1 MIKNRIALIIWV
13 VVAAGLHVFSN
24 DFGTRVIL
32 LASIVVPAIM
42 VTIAG
47 IAARRVSVS
56 LDHAHICKCDE
67 SLDILVSARG
77 MGLLPGHIKC
87 RLAYDNL
94 FTGETHEEEILFL
107 ASSAK
112 FMYKPQGCGMINI
125 FARQLAITD
134 IFGLSTWKVKH
145 PPASKLL
152 VMPNLVNIH
161 LTVSPSTRPTLD
173 SDDYSMHLSGSD
185 SSETFAI
192 REYIPGDPLK
202 SIHWKLSQKTDKLLV
217 RELGLPISNRILLF
231 METSVPKPEIKR
243 INRIAITLYSVAH
256 ELIIHELTHTLG
268 WMDTKTYEYKSHEI
282 TSTQDLELAF
292 ADLLA
297 NTIKPCDISAIE
309 SHNAFGSPSHIVIG
323 GTFVAQ
329 HDFDQS
335 AVTIIDGTDIPLEM
349 EI

>member
-1 MIKNRIALIIWV
+1 MIKNRIAMITWL
-13 VVAAGLHVFSN
+13 VVAAGLHVFGN

-32 LASIVVPAIM
+32 LASIIVPAIM

-47 IAARRVSVS
+47 IAARKVSVS
-56 LDHAHICKCDE
+56 LDHTHICKCGE
-67 SLDILVSARG
+67 SLDILISTRG
-77 MGLLPGHIKC
+77 MGLLPGHIEC

-94 FTGETHEEEILFL
+94 FTGGMCQEEILFF

-112 FMYKPQGCGMINI
+112 FMFKPQSCGMINI
-125 FARQLAITD
+125 SASQLAVTD

-145 PPASKLL
+145 PPAGKLL

-173 SDDYSMHLSGSD
+173 SEDYSMHLSGSD

-217 RELGLPISNRILLF
+217 RELGLPISDRILLL
-231 METSVPKPEIKR
+231 METSVPNLEIKR
-243 INRIAITLYSVAH
+243 INRIATTLYSVAH

-282 TSTQDLELAF
+282 TSAQDLELAF

-297 NTIKPCDISAIE
+297 NTIKPCDISATE
-309 SHNAFGSPSHIVIG
+309 SHNAYNTPSHVVIG
-323 GTFVAQ
+323 GMFVAQ
-329 HDFDQS
+329 HGFGQS